1 MSASEGNGGQMKEEE
16 EGDFAAGTDL
26 LSLARPF
33 GRPTA
38 RMMNIQVILP
48 TRRGRRRRRLP
59 SLGKSK
65 KYK

>member
-1 MSASEGNGGQMKEEE
+1 MKEEE

-26 LSLARPF
+26 LSLARSF

-38 RMMNIQVILP
+38 RMMNIQVILL

>member
-1 MSASEGNGGQMKEEE
+1 MSASEGNGGQMKE

-38 RMMNIQVILP
+38 RMMNIQVILL
-48 TRRGRRRRRLP
+48 TLRRRVLEKVCTR
-59 SLGKSK
+59 
-65 KYK
+65 

>member
-16 EGDFAAGTDL
+16 DFAAGTDL
-26 LSLARPF
+26 LSLARSF

-38 RMMNIQVILP
+38 RMMNIQVILL
-48 TRRGRRRRRLP
+48 TRRGRRRRLP